1 MYYIVYGILYLISL
15 LPLWVLYI
23 IADGFY
29 LLVYYVVGYRRDIV
43 MNNLLIAFPEKTEE
57 ERIRIAKKFYH
68 NFIDNFI
75 EAIKMLSASDK
86 WVFKHFKANYEV
98 VEELY
103 KTGKS
108 CHLLL
113 GHTFNWEVGNHAVG
127 LRIPYKFLVVYMPI
141 TNKVI
146 DRIFYKMRTRGK
158 TVLLSAFQMRKDM
171 MQHRNSLYALALAAD
186 QNPSNAEK
194 AYWLN
199 FFGRPTAFIPG
210 PEKGAKSGNLPVGFC
225 YITKPKRGYYQLH
238 FSIAELNPAEL
249 APGELTI
256 RFVRYLEKVI
266 RENPDMWL
274 WSHRRWKLSWKEDYR
289 KQWIDTEEP
298 NLSSL

>member
-15 LPLWVLYI
+15 LPLWFLYI

-29 LLVYYVVGYRRDIV
+29 VLIYYVIGYRKHIV
-43 MNNLLIAFPEKTEE
+43 MNNIRIAFPEKSEK
-57 ERIRIAKKFYH
+57 ERIRIAKKFYL

-86 WVFKHFKANYEV
+86 FVFKHFTANYEV

-103 KTGKS
+103 KTGRS

-113 GHTFNWEVGNHAVG
+113 GHTFNWEIGNHAVG
-127 LRIPYKFLVVYMPI
+127 LTIPYKFLVVYMPI

-158 TVLLSAFQMRKDM
+158 TVLLSAFHMRRDM

-186 QNPSNAEK
+186 QNPSRADK

-199 FFGRPTAFIPG
+199 FFGRPTPFVTG
-210 PEKGAKSGNLPVGFC
+210 PEKGAKHGNLPVGFC

-238 FSIAELNPAEL
+238 FSIGALQPDQL

-256 RFVRYLEKVI
+256 RFVRFLEIVI

-274 WSHRRWKLSWKEDYR
+274 WSHRRWKHEWKEEYR
-289 KQWIDTEEP
+289 RQWIDTDEP
-298 NLSSL
+298 RVPA